1 LALVS
6 SIDLH
11 IHSYYSDGRHSPAEI
26 VDRAARIGLETI
38 ALADH
43 DNARGAREAAPLAR
57 ARGIRLIPAIE
68 FTCRWEACPT
78 APGEGDIDVLGYFL
92 DLDNARLHHF
102 EQAALDDIHARIA
115 DCCARLTAAGV
126 PITFKD
132 VLAEN
137 PRYAGLLQLIHALQ
151 HTGHAADWD
160 EAFALSRA
168 HWARVRLSR
177 FEIDQVI
184 DEIHRAGGVAFLA
197 HPSMVQCDGAPLGA
211 DRIAALA
218 EMGLDGLEVYHYRLD
233 AAARAH
239 FLDLARRFDM
249 LVSGGSDSHG
259 GWDQMAQMGMEPV
272 TDEMVREIEGRHRE
286 LAQASD
292 RLDENSLQ

>member
-43 DNARGAREAAPLAR
+43 DNARGVREAAPLAR

-68 FTCRWEACPT
+68 LTCHWEACPT
-78 APGEGDIDVLGYFL
+78 ASGESDIDVLGYFF
-92 DLDNARLHHF
+92 DLDNARFRRF
-102 EQAALDDIHARIA
+102 EQAALDDIHVRIA
-115 DCCARLTAAGV
+115 DCCARLTAAGA
-126 PITFKD
+126 PITLED

-151 HTGHAADWD
+151 HVGHAADWG
-160 EAFALSRA
+160 EAFTVSRA
-168 HWARVRLSR
+168 HWAR
-177 FEIDQVI
+177 
-184 DEIHRAGGVAFLA
+184 VAFLA
-197 HPSMVQCDGAPLGA
+197 HPSMVQCGGAPLGA
-211 DRIAALA
+211 DRIAALV

-239 FLDLARRFDM
+239 FLDLARRFDL

-259 GWDQMAQMGMEPV
+259 GWDQMARMGMEPV
-272 TDEMVREIEGRHRE
+272 TDEMVREIEGRHLER
-286 LAQASD
+286 A
-292 RLDENSLQ
+292 